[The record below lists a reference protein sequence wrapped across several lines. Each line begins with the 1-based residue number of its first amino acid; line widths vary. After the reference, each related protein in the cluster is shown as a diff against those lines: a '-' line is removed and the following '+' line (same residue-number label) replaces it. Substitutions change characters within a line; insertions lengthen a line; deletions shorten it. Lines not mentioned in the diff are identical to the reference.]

1 MDNCSFLVSLVL
13 FMILIYLIVR
23 KLVTG
28 KIYFITTKEKLMN
41 FFISIKKDYFE
52 WSYFIN
58 LADFINFILAVY
70 LMVFWNEY
78 LDIEIKFSFRFIFN
92 VFCSVVLAFVY
103 LVYFIFILFES
114 YHFNRNK
121 KEIYLEPY

>member
-13 FMILIYLIVR
+13 FMILIYLLVR

-28 KIYFITTKEKLMN
+28 KIDFITTKEKLMN
-41 FFISIKKDYFE
+41 LLISIKKDYFE
-52 WSYFIN
+52 WNYFIN